1 MRLTH
6 NISLLGILFL
16 FNSFVIYGFNESINV
31 KNQDIFSYTVLLPKN
46 TSDSYINSNI
56 TITPKKDSTTIYKQ
70 LAFSYANSNE
80 PELACSFIEKYIK
93 SSLDVSFPMHS
104 NFESIQNSPHFK
116 KIEDKYLKKIN
127 FWSIFCLYT
136 GFIGVFMSVMLNLRK
151 RSDKIGNF
159 LMSAFLFLHSIFI
172 IHVCLLLT
180 NYRFYVP
187 HNLYAS
193 TSFSFLYGPL
203 IYFYFKR
210 ITTDYK
216 FKRVDLL
223 HLLPT
228 VLLIVF
234 LLLPVYALPQEE
246 KLRMMLNRSSSSMS
260 SISNLITSI
269 KLMSLLIYGIL
280 VIQMFIRHTRN
291 NKEIPRI
298 EYNWQR
304 NMMIFCSIYIIT
316 YTIYGFLV
324 ISHVLSG
331 FFFNLQVGAMALLV
345 LYVSYTAYVQPSI
358 FGKLIVVRD
367 ESKAK
372 SREVGKYE
380 KSGLT
385 PSLSMEL
392 KLKLLYLLHE
402 DKIYKQNDITLQ
414 KLSELLNT
422 TRHNTSQIVNEHFGL
437 NFFEL
442 INKYRI
448 EEAKELLKNENYR
461 DYAIIDIAYEVG
473 FNNKV
478 TFNKSFKKYNQITP
492 SEYMKLFV
500 A

>member
-1 MRLTH
+1 M
-6 NISLLGILFL
+6 
-16 FNSFVIYGFNESINV
+16 
-31 KNQDIFSYTVLLPKN
+31 FSQN
-46 TSDSYINSNI
+46 TLDSRKTPDTKI
-56 TITPKKDSTTIYKQ
+56 TSKIDSTAIYKE
-70 LAFSYANSNE
+70 LAFSYADSNE
-80 PELACSFIEKYIK
+80 PELACSYIEKYIK
-93 SSLDVSFPMHS
+93 ANLDVSFPRHT
-104 NFESIQNSPHFK
+104 NFEHIKGSPQFK
-116 KIEDKYLKKIN
+116 IIEGKYLKKIN
-127 FWSIFCLYT
+127 FWAVFCLYI
-136 GFIGVFMSVMLNLRK
+136 GFIGIFMSLMINLRK

-172 IHVCLLLT
+172 IHVCLLIT
-180 NYRFYVP
+180 NYRFYIP

-203 IYFYFKR
+203 IYYYFKR

-216 FKRVDLL
+216 FKYIDLL

-234 LLLPVYALPQEE
+234 LLLPIYILPQEE
-246 KLRMMLNRSSSSMS
+246 KLRMMLNRSSSNMS
-260 SISNLITSI
+260 AISNLITSVKMI
-269 KLMSLLIYGIL
+269 SLLIYGIL
-280 VIQMFIRHTRN
+280 VIQMFVRYTRN

-298 EYNWQR
+298 QYNWQR
-304 NMMIFCSIYIIT
+304 NMVIFCSVYIIT

-324 ISHVLSG
+324 ISHILSG

-358 FGKLIVVRD
+358 FGKLIVIR
-367 ESKAK
+367 EEPKPKA
-372 SREVGKYE
+372 REVGKYE

-392 KLKLLYLLHE
+392 KLKLLCLLHE

-422 TRHNTSQIVNEHFGL
+422 TRHNASQIVNEHFGL

-461 DYAIIDIAYEVG
+461 GYTIIDIAYEVG

-492 SEYMKLFV
+492 SEYMKLYV